1 MANPQAGLQ
10 SPAGNPTSLVPP
22 ASSVRDRPAH
32 AEPGRL
38 DEVRFAQGVLKTE
51 AEALSGLG
59 ATLDETFCR
68 AVDLVVACADS
79 GGTVLVTGLGKS
91 GLVGAKISATM
102 ASLGIPSHAVHPSEA
117 AHGDLGRFRTTD
129 TVICISFSGETD
141 EVVNLAAVLKQ
152 DGLPVI
158 SITGNPTNSSDDGPP
173 QLSSLQRLATVC
185 LTLQVEKEAGEGT
198 FVAPTTS
205 TTATMALGDAL
216 ALTAARRRNFTNEDF
231 ARRHPGGAL
240 GGLLRS
246 VTDVMRCVAGKNLP
260 LVPDHLPV
268 AEALARAA
276 AAGRRPGALM
286 LIDDSSGRLTGIF
299 TDGDLRR
306 LVLRDTKELAQPISH
321 VMTRRPRTLPSSAMV
336 RDAVR
341 MFREFRQDEIP
352 VVDDSGRPVG
362 MLDVQDL
369 IAMRLVKD

>member
-152 DGLPVI
+152 DFEFARAFVDPKSVSDAKIAGLCILFEEGGYKLRKISASWSLWRASSWLVFWPASQWADRCRSKFARSGRWVEVMVPVC
-158 SITGNPTNSSDDGPP
+158 
-173 QLSSLQRLATVC
+173 RV
-185 LTLQVEKEAGEGT
+185 
-198 FVAPTTS
+198 
-205 TTATMALGDAL
+205 
-216 ALTAARRRNFTNEDF
+216 RRRRDNT
-231 ARRHPGGAL
+231 RR
-240 GGLLRS
+240 
-246 VTDVMRCVAGKNLP
+246 
-260 LVPDHLPV
+260 
-268 AEALARAA
+268 RAA
-276 AAGRRPGALM
+276 P
-286 LIDDSSGRLTGIF
+286 
-299 TDGDLRR
+299 
-306 LVLRDTKELAQPISH
+306 VL
-321 VMTRRPRTLPSSAMV
+321 
-336 RDAVR
+336 
-341 MFREFRQDEIP
+341 
-352 VVDDSGRPVG
+352 GNVG
-362 MLDVQDL
+362 HPQ
-369 IAMRLVKD
+369 